1 MMPVPFSICLFWL
14 VIDSN
19 SNWGMKSLKIL
30 TSRARPRFLRIRCSK
45 DGQWLEDWDCI
56 VLCALVSENV
66 KSVHWLV
73 KSMSCVSTGLIVTF
87 RSLTNWLIDVWES
100 ELSCG
105 PPRLTWLRTKMLFM
119 DKPVVHWFENSL
131 RVLAGMIRWTDWVVD
146 QWHDIDLEWM
156 NTSLTWSLEWDGESH
171 EKNSI
176 ITVWSLAG
184 PRSWILYAGEPP
196 QMTDLPNDLVKK
208 SLGSRVKLQVTH
220 CNWLGENVR
229 V

>member
-1 MMPVPFSICLFWL
+1 MNLIGAVDELTHLKCNRHLSGKLSRFMMPVPFSICLFWL

-45 DGQWLEDWDCI
+45 DGQWLENWDCI

-100 ELSCG
+100 ELSWG
-105 PPRLTWLRTKMLFM
+105 PSRLTWLRTKMLFM

-131 RVLAGMIRWTDWVVD
+131 RVLAGMTRWTDWVVD
-146 QWHDIDLEWM
+146 QRHDIDLEWM

-171 EKNSI
+171 QK
-176 ITVWSLAG
+176 
-184 PRSWILYAGEPP
+184 R
-196 QMTDLPNDLVKK
+196 
-208 SLGSRVKLQVTH
+208 
-220 CNWLGENVR
+220 
-229 V
+229 